1 MPRPSGRDR
10 LLRAQLLLPVRQPGG
25 DHGGGRG
32 AGDELP
38 AVRACAEEGGAGRGE
53 EDAGLLFVKG
63 EEEGKSFSSFSS
75 SESGVLFSVLSLF
88 SPFVSCVN
96 LKKKRVLLFAGNGKK
111 EKK

>member
-1 MPRPSGRDR
+1 
-10 LLRAQLLLPVRQPGG
+10 
-25 DHGGGRG
+25 
-32 AGDELP
+32 
-38 AVRACAEEGGAGRGE
+38 
-53 EDAGLLFVKG
+53 VKG